1 MKKFLLIVMLMGL
14 SLSAVEVKWEK
25 DLSKAVERAA
35 KEQKPLMVLVTKNGC
50 RWCDVLKQTTLKND
64 KVVAVLNRDF
74 VSYEGVVDENSVP
87 PALMTQGTPATWFIK
102 GKTPMFEPVMGAVE
116 SEDYLKALDIV
127 KQEYKKTL
135 KPKESK

>member
-1 MKKFLLIVMLMGL
+1 MKKILFTALIFTF
-14 SLSAVEVKWEK
+14 SLFGAEVKWEK
-25 DLSKAVERAA
+25 DLASAVERSV

-50 RWCDVLKQTTLKND
+50 RWCDVLKQNTLKNP

-74 VSYEGVVDENSVP
+74 VSYEGIVDNNTVP

-116 SEDYLKALDIV
+116 SEDFLKALDIV
-127 KQEYKKTL
+127 KQEYKKSAT
-135 KPKESK
+135 SK

>member
-1 MKKFLLIVMLMGL
+1 MKKILFTALIFTF
-14 SLSAVEVKWEK
+14 SLFGAEVKWEK
-25 DLSKAVERAA
+25 DLASAVERSI

-50 RWCDVLKQTTLKND
+50 RWCDVLKQNTLKNP

-74 VSYEGVVDENSVP
+74 VSYEGIVDNNTVP

-116 SEDYLKALDIV
+116 SEDFLKALDIV
-127 KQEYKKTL
+127 KQEYKKSAT
-135 KPKESK
+135 SK

>member
-1 MKKFLLIVMLMGL
+1 MRKLLLILMFIGL
-14 SLSAVEVKWEK
+14 SLSGAEVKWEK
-25 DLSKAVERAA
+25 DLSKAVERAL

-50 RWCDVLKQTTLKND
+50 RWCDVLKQTTLKNT
-64 KVVAVLNRDF
+64 KVVTVLNRDF
-74 VSYEGVVDENSVP
+74 VSYEGIVDDNSVP

-127 KQEYKKTL
+127 KQEYKKSL
-135 KPKESK
+135 NQKESK